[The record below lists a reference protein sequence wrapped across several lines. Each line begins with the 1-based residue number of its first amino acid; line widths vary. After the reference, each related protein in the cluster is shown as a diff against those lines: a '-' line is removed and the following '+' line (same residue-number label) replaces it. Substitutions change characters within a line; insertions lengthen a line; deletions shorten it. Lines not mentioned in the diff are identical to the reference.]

1 MNPAVI
7 GTDVVERKV
16 VDGVLIT
23 HRLVSSKWY
32 FPRWAQA
39 VSILRILLVIVIM
52 KQFKTHQELICW
64 GRMTLIFHISTF
76 VSIHET

>member
-23 HRLVSSKWY
+23 HRLVSSKWF

-39 VSILRILLVIVIM
+39 VSIHKKTFGNFHNENVPSTSYIVQMILC
-52 KQFKTHQELICW
+52 E
-64 GRMTLIFHISTF
+64 IFES
-76 VSIHET
+76 